1 MQTVPEGK
9 VGVMDSSILS
19 IVVTSY
25 NYEKYIGETLSS
37 LVNQTVKDLEI
48 IVVDDGYREDSV
60 S

>member
-1 MQTVPEGK
+1 
-9 VGVMDSSILS
+9 MDSSILS

-25 NYEKYIGETLSS
+25 NYEKYIGESLSS

-48 IVVDDGYREDSV
+48 IVVDDGCREDSV